1 MKVVYGGPSG
11 ARKIDGLGTFER
23 GVPREVQDEV
33 GAALV
38 AMEGWDEVKTGAAP
52 RLAPDDQEG
61 EQ

>member
-11 ARKIDGLGTFER
+11 ARTIDGIGTFER
-23 GVPREVQDEV
+23 GAPRDVSDEV

-38 AMEGWDEVKTGAAP
+38 SMEGWDEVKTGAAP
-52 RLAPDDQEG
+52 RLAPADQEG